1 MNVVVAASWRRAHPE
16 ARVGVLILRG
26 VQNPARHGLLDSR
39 RDALEAALR
48 ARFGGWSR
56 AELGELPTIRAY
68 TAFYRA
74 FGKSYHVLPQ
84 LESVALKGRPLA
96 RPTALVQAMFM
107 AELES
112 QLLTAGHDLDA
123 IRPPLTIAA
132 ASGEETYTRIDDQ
145 PQTLKRSDMYM
156 ADTQAVISSVIYG
169 PDGRTRIT
177 PDTRRV
183 MFVTYAPS
191 GIAEDAVRRHLAA
204 IREYVLIVSPGAEPE
219 DVEIW
224 GRGD

>member
-1 MNVVVAASWRRAHPE
+1 MNVLVADSWHRVHPD
-16 ARVGVLILRG
+16 ARVGVLTLRQ
-26 VQNPARHGLLDSR
+26 VHNPAHHDLLDSR

-48 ARFGGWSR
+48 ARFAGWSR
-56 AELGELPTIRAY
+56 AELSQLPTIRAY
-68 TAFYRA
+68 SAFYRA

-107 AELES
+107 AEVES

-123 IRPPLTIAA
+123 IRPPLTIAV
-132 ASGEETYTRIDDQ
+132 ASGEETYTRIDNQ
-145 PQTLKRSDMYM
+145 PQTLKRNDMYM
-156 ADTQAVISSVIYG
+156 SDSQAVISSVIYG

-177 PDTRRV
+177 PDSSGV

-191 GIAEDAVRRHLAA
+191 GIPEEAVHRHLAA
-204 IREYVLIVSPGAEPE
+204 IREYVLIVSPGAEPGA
-219 DVEIW
+219 VEIW
-224 GRGD
+224 GKGD